1 MKDEIKFGE
10 TEYDEEE
17 MLRGELCASYRR
29 LFSGSADGEAV
40 LKDLMEAC
48 LDGAEVCVPT
58 KRDGSID
65 ALLLAYNNGRQA
77 IGAHIRNRMARG
89 KE

>member
-1 MKDEIKFGE
+1 MR
-10 TEYDEEE
+10 DEEE
-17 MLRGELCASYRR
+17 DYEGVADEKR
-29 LFSGSADGEAV
+29 LKEMGAAYCRVFSGADGEAV

-58 KRDGSID
+58 KRDGSVD
-65 ALLLAYNNGRQA
+65 ALYLAYSNGRQA
-77 IGAHIRNRMARG
+77 IGAHVRNRMARG